1 MLTLR
6 AQPAI
11 PLTLLILA
19 LVAGVRRAEAQV
31 RGIPVYNNGIPSGI
45 GIYGD
50 VGFPDEEAGKGTAYA
65 VSGRAGFG
73 AFGATAILS
82 TFDPDGAGENDVSVG
97 ATLNYKIFGAPLT
110 PLSVTLQAGIGYS
123 KPDVGL
129 LPGDED
135 ELRFPIG
142 LGFALMI
149 PNPALAI
156 QPWIAPR
163 VDVVQLSG
171 GGISDTETNL
181 GLGGG
186 VELNLLN
193 GFGVHAAYDRVF
205 IDGGDPSTFGL
216 GAHYAFRIP
225 GL

>member
-1 MLTLR
+1 
-6 AQPAI
+6 
-11 PLTLLILA
+11 
-19 LVAGVRRAEAQV
+19 
-31 RGIPVYNNGIPSGI
+31 
-45 GIYGD
+45 
-50 VGFPDEEAGKGTAYA
+50 
-65 VSGRAGFG
+65 
-73 AFGATAILS
+73 
-82 TFDPDGAGENDVSVG
+82 
-97 ATLNYKIFGAPLT
+97 
-110 PLSVTLQAGIGYS
+110 VTLQAGIGYS

-129 LPGDED
+129 LPGEED

-163 VDVVQLSG
+163 IDVVRLSG

-193 GFGVHAAYDRVF
+193 GFGVQAAYDRVF

>member
-1 MLTLR
+1 VLTLR

-82 TFDPDGAGENDVSVG
+82 TFDPDGSGENDVSVG
-97 ATLNYKIFGAPLT
+97 ATLNYKVFGAPLT

-163 VDVVQLSG
+163 VDVVRLSG